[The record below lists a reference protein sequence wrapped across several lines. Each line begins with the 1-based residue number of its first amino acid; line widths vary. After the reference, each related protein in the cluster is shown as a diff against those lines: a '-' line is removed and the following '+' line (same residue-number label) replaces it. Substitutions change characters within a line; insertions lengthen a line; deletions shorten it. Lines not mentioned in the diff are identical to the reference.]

1 MQSALLSLHII
12 DVFQMTVSLRRT
24 FFFNEQ
30 ETYYVSVYLYENLK
44 PQVKI
49 GTTSG
54 HVVLNDLQW
63 FILVTWKSN
72 ISKNEVHEL
81 GDSRHTLSMYC
92 GRYICITSE
101 NTQMYLSK
109 KDWSQLMD
117 LASACIDRQVIKFCR
132 LQDQLVEW
140 RDNCVVSKCFCK
152 PPNTNA
158 IYFEAFWDEL
168 TKTSLVT
175 NECL

>member
-1 MQSALLSLHII
+1 
-12 DVFQMTVSLRRT
+12 
-24 FFFNEQ
+24 
-30 ETYYVSVYLYENLK
+30 
-44 PQVKI
+44 
-49 GTTSG
+49 
-54 HVVLNDLQW
+54 LNDLQW
-63 FILVTWKSN
+63 FILVTFKSN